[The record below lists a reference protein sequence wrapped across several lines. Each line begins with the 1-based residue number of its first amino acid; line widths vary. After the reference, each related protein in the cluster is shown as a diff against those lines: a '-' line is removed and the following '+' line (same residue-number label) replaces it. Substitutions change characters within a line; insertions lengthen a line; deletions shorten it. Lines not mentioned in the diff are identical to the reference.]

1 MGVPPPPALA
11 EKIRQI
17 VFETSADKPV
27 DLFGWLSMIR
37 NSLTL
42 RILLILGH
50 NMFKST
56 DLISILIK
64 HSFAIP

>member
-1 MGVPPPPALA
+1 MGVPPSPLA

-50 NMFKST
+50 NMFILN
-56 DLISILIK
+56 LISILIK